1 MTVRDLL
8 GRRRLIGR
16 VDGRGFRSR
25 GAGGISRA
33 RRLRRGCG
41 CSRAIRRRGAVLPSV
56 GPEGGRR
63 VGRGGKG
70 EQLGWW
76 RGLWRS
82 CRL

>member
-1 MTVRDLL
+1 MTVRYLL
-8 GRRRLIGR
+8 GRRRLIDR
-16 VDGRGFRSR
+16 VSGRGFRSR

-41 CSRAIRRRGAVLPSV
+41 CSRAIRRRGVVLLSA

-70 EQLGWW
+70 ERPGWW
-76 RGLWRS
+76 RGLWRN